1 MSLSI
6 VRSLKYHY
14 GWTAVKDVCGHL
26 HKFPPRE
33 VSLKGRFISLYGCS
47 CSNTNICL
55 LILILFYKFK
65 ILHILANSSEKKKC
79 LMLLQTILLII
90 NKYIWKWLKSNKY
103 QETSRKFIFAVFVFP
118 YQNCIIFTIII
129 IFYNDS
135 TSYIRGL
142 SGCIFFCTWLII
154 LTIEIVSHQSLNIV
168 YNITTTDIVQCMQST
183 LFWQSKRFSRGDRSE
198 TSIGCLV
205 LVYIQLGLILIY
217 FYLEAMCRVA

>member
-1 MSLSI
+1 
-6 VRSLKYHY
+6 
-14 GWTAVKDVCGHL
+14 
-26 HKFPPRE
+26 
-33 VSLKGRFISLYGCS
+33 
-47 CSNTNICL
+47 
-55 LILILFYKFK
+55 
-65 ILHILANSSEKKKC
+65 
-79 LMLLQTILLII
+79 MLLQTILLII